1 MLRSSF
7 MGNLSTKTFRK
18 TVIFETE
25 SKKKLSLFEMNTNSC
40 AQSAHW
46 LKQTLKE
53 GFKFPYYAM

>member
-25 SKKKLSLFEMNTNSC
+25 SKKKLSLFEMNTNTS

-46 LKQTLKE
+46 FQQT
-53 GFKFPYYAM
+53 